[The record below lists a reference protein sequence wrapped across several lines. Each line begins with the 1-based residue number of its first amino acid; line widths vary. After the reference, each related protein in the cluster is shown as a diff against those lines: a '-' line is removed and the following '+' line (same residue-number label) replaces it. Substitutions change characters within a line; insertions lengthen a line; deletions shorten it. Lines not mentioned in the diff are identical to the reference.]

1 MYSFEERMKAV
12 LLFMQYDCSP
22 TAVIHELGYP
32 SRGMLYNWVKEY
44 QETGSLRSDD
54 MLGKVKYS
62 KEQRKQAVEYYLEHG
77 RSASRTIRAL
87 GFPGRTVLRDWLKED
102 IPDDKRIQRCK
113 TNSCLLR
120 CTPEQKEQAVIDYC
134 SGSKSSSDIAKDY
147 GVSPNTVYGWKKQL
161 LGEGTRATMPR
172 RAETA
177 QFDKLTENP
186 EDITKILAEKER
198 LQNQVKELER
208 DVYRLQLERDILEKA
223 GEILKK
229 DQGISLVELTNREKA
244 VLIDALRQKYRLNVL
259 LNKLNMSKS
268 SYCYQENTL
277 QRTDKYADLR
287 IKVKDAFEKAKG
299 RYGYRRIHSML
310 KKSGII
316 VSEKI
321 VRRIM
326 SEEHLIVPF
335 VKRKNYCSYIGE
347 VSSAVENVVNR
358 DFHADNPN
366 EKWLTD
372 ITEFHIQAG
381 KVYLSPMID
390 CFDGL
395 AVSWTIGTS
404 PDANLANAMLDN
416 AISTLK
422 ESEHPIIHSD
432 RGGHYRWP
440 GWIERMDKA
449 NLTRS
454 MSRKGC
460 SPDNSACEGFFGRL
474 KNEFFYCR
482 SWIGVSI
489 DEFITELDEYIA
501 WYNEDRI
508 KISLGGMSPIQHR
521 RNLGLIA

>member
-1 MYSFEERMKAV
+1 MYSFEDRMKAV
-12 LLFMQYDCSP
+12 QLFLKYDCCPS
-22 TAVIHELGYP
+22 AVIHELGYP
-32 SRGMLYNWVKEY
+32 SRGMLYNWIKEY

-62 KEQRKQAVEYYLEHG
+62 KEQRKQAVEYYLGHG
-77 RSASRTIRAL
+77 QSYSRTIRAL
-87 GFPGRTVLRDWLKED
+87 GFPGRTVLREWLDED
-102 IPDDKRIQRCK
+102 MPDDQRIQRCK
-113 TNSCLLR
+113 ANSSLVR

-134 SGSKSSSDIAKDY
+134 AGSKSSKDIAKDY

-161 LGEGTRATMPR
+161 LGEGNRATMPQR
-172 RAETA
+172 EEAA
-177 QFDKLTENP
+177 QIIATIEAP

-229 DQGISLVELTNREKA
+229 DQGINLIELTNREKA
-244 VLIDALRQKYRLNVL
+244 VLIDALRQKYRLKVL
-259 LNKLNMSKS
+259 LSKLNVSKS
-268 SYCYQENTL
+268 SYCYQENAL
-277 QRTDKYADLR
+277 RSPDKYANLR
-287 IKVKDAFEKAKG
+287 TKIKDAFEKVKG

-310 KKSGII
+310 KNFGIV

-326 SEEHLIVPF
+326 IEEHLIVPF
-335 VKRKNYCSYIGE
+335 VKRKKFSSYIGE
-347 VSSAVENVVNR
+347 VSSAVENIVNR

-366 EKWLTD
+366 KKWLTD

-404 PDANLANAMLDN
+404 PDANLANTMLDN
-416 AISTLK
+416 AILTLK

-449 NLTRS
+449 SLTRS
-454 MSRKGC
+454 MSKKGC

-482 SWIGVSI
+482 SWIGVTV
-489 DEFITELDEYIA
+489 DEFIKELDEYIT

-508 KISLGGMSPIQHR
+508 KLSLGGMSPIQHR
-521 RNLGLIA
+521 RSLGLIA

>member
-1 MYSFEERMKAV
+1 
-12 LLFMQYDCSP
+12 
-22 TAVIHELGYP
+22 
-32 SRGMLYNWVKEY
+32 
-44 QETGSLRSDD
+44 
-54 MLGKVKYS
+54 
-62 KEQRKQAVEYYLEHG
+62 
-77 RSASRTIRAL
+77 
-87 GFPGRTVLRDWLKED
+87 
-102 IPDDKRIQRCK
+102 
-113 TNSCLLR
+113 
-120 CTPEQKEQAVIDYC
+120 
-134 SGSKSSSDIAKDY
+134 
-147 GVSPNTVYGWKKQL
+147 
-161 LGEGTRATMPR
+161 MPR

-335 VKRKNYCSYIGE
+335 VKRKKYCSYIGE